1 MMCITKLCQSEITM
15 LLTSSLCQSQLMSL
29 FTICPACCGET
40 QGYVE
45 QQEGTYIKI
54 KQVCATCGYE
64 RFWQNQPMLH
74 RNMPACNLLLSG
86 AIHFSGCMATQTI
99 RMLKLFG
106 LQCISASTFFRHQ
119 RLYTIPTIVQAWQN
133 EQAGIIRE
141 LKEVGSS
148 EVPSSTWCELEGLKR
163 SIDFLKEQHM
173 QVSALITDRNR
184 QVAKWVREELCPGG
198 TSHFFDIWHIG
209 KSLGKA
215 LDAAAKERECEDLKL
230 WSQPSLITCT
240 GLQLPLLMEIQM

>member
-1 MMCITKLCQSEITM
+1 MVSVGCQTESPLPSPPAHSDDESSSVSMDHPGDMPWSPEEEMMSE
-15 LLTSSLCQSQLMSL
+15 SSDEEPSKEPLQQTNFDLNAADKFIVCQSQLMSL

-54 KQVCATCGYE
+54 KQVCATCG
-64 RFWQNQPMLH
+64 LH
-74 RNMPACNLLLSG
+74 GYPDN
-86 AIHFSGCMATQTI
+86 

-141 LKEVGSS
+141 LKEMGGGLIFSGDCRSDSPAINKQSFGSS
-148 EVPSSTWCELEGLKR
+148 T
-163 SIDFLKEQHM
+163 
-173 QVSALITDRNR
+173 
-184 QVAKWVREELCPGG
+184 CP
-198 TSHFFDIWHIG
+198 
-209 KSLGKA
+209 
-215 LDAAAKERECEDLKL
+215 
-230 WSQPSLITCT
+230 
-240 GLQLPLLMEIQM
+240 